1 MKYMLMFVS
10 QAEMDQAGSRPG
22 VEAMYARIGE
32 WFDKYG
38 AAGVILDGEE
48 LQPART
54 ATTVDLA
61 GSAPVVTDGP
71 FIEAKE
77 SIGGYAVVEVADL
90 DAAIAMAKTW
100 PTRGKVEIRPVA
112 VHDEQPLE

>member
-1 MKYMLMFVS
+1 MKYLLMFVS
-10 QAEMDQAGSRPG
+10 ETEMDQVGSRSE
-22 VEAMYARIGE
+22 VEAVYARIGG
-32 WFDKYG
+32 WFDRYG
-38 AAGVILDGEE
+38 AAGVLRGGEE

-71 FIEAKE
+71 FIEAKQ
-77 SIGGYAVVEVADL
+77 SIGNYAVVEVADL

-112 VHDEQPLE
+112 VHDGQSME